1 MKLSSDK
8 LERIAI
14 LAEECAEVQHII
26 MKSIRHGEMS
36 SHPDTPSIPNI
47 EMLSEE
53 VGDLMFIIA
62 WCIEKEDI
70 DNDIFEDA
78 FKRKH
83 TTINKYLHYN
93 TFKQEDYDSE

>member
-1 MKLSSDK
+1 MKLSEDK
-8 LERIAI
+8 LERLAI

-26 MKSIRHGEMS
+26 MKTIRHGEMEN
-36 SHPDTPSIPNI
+36 HPDTPSVPNI

-62 WCIEKEDI
+62 WCIEKKDMDQDI
-70 DNDIFEDA
+70 VADA

-93 TFKQEDYDSE
+93 TFKKEEYDFE